1 MKFESFMQVKNVVI
15 SCLLGLLAG
24 SNAYAKDNS
33 CRALIGEKRA
43 HMLVKQCINVSPA
56 TRPPCRASN
65 RCELII
71 EEIDRGCRL
80 LGNDGDQ
87 LNYCGFKIAKQATLT
102 GVLIGGGGQDDNGI
116 LVLTDD
122 GRRAWAYCA
131 DRCASDLFVSQG
143 EGGDSLNPSMQG
155 KRVSVTYAN
164 EPNKSR
170 IVGPDENEML
180 IFVKKI
186 QFIK

>member
-1 MKFESFMQVKNVVI
+1 MKFESFLQVKNVVI

-24 SNAYAKDNS
+24 SYAYAKDNS
-33 CRALIGEKRA
+33 CRALIGEKRV
-43 HMLVKQCINVSPA
+43 HMLVQQCINVSPA
-56 TRPPCRASN
+56 TRPPCNASN

-87 LNYCGFKIAKQATLT
+87 LNYCGFNIAKQATLT
-102 GVLIGGGGQDDNGI
+102 GVLIGGGGQDNIGI

-122 GRRAWAYCA
+122 GRRAWAYCD
-131 DRCASDLFVSQG
+131 DRCASNLFVSQG
-143 EGGDSLNPSMQG
+143 EGYSLNPSMQG
-155 KRVSVTYAN
+155 KRVSITFAN

-180 IFVKKI
+180 IFAKKI